1 MTAGTIPGQ
10 PTDTSPSPTDTSP
23 ADMSPTELVER
34 ALTAVQFDQVRRRL
48 FRQLLESLLYEG
60 ILAARSVDGG
70 PCTVDGRCA
79 VDGIDGHGN
88 PVSYLFSATRRYG
101 FDRVR
106 LGPEPV
112 LRCASGGTCEADST
126 TRMLSEVRDGLDA
139 DQARL
144 ATFARELEETL
155 IKDAL
160 AQYVRAH
167 RGEVLGDVVRGGDYD
182 ALESAITDGHPY
194 HPAYKSRVGFDLE
207 DNLAWG
213 PEFAR
218 GVRPLWLAARR
229 GTATV
234 TVSTELQETAFLREQ
249 LGATTVEEFHERI
262 RQAGTDPADYT
273 LLPVHPWQWREC
285 VTRAFAGQLHTRELI
300 VLGEDPHAHRAQ
312 QSIRTLAC
320 RDVPERAYLKLSL
333 SIVNTSTSRV
343 LAPHTVHNAPKISD
357 WLRRM
362 ARGDEY
368 LRELRLIMLGEV
380 MGTAVDPE
388 PISELVRGDTY
399 GTLACIWRESLHT
412 HLTPGEQAV
421 PFTGLTA
428 RALDGTPLV
437 DPWVRTYGVRRWVEE
452 LVGVSVLPL
461 LHLLQRHG
469 VALEA
474 HAQNM
479 VLVHSAGRPRRL
491 AVRDFHDG
499 VRFSRSQ
506 LADPGRCPEL
516 AETPAHHTN
525 RNSFVETD
533 DLDLVTDFLLDAL
546 LFVNLGE
553 LAMLLAD
560 AYGFGEREFW
570 AVTRHAIQAYH
581 RRFPELAD
589 RFARFDVF
597 KPTIAVEKLTTR
609 RLQPDTE
616 LRLHEVPNPLAAQ
629 GTTSANG
636 VS

>member
-1 MTAGTIPGQ
+1 MTTGAIPGRQ
-10 PTDTSPSPTDTSP
+10 STDTSPSPAGVSP
-23 ADMSPTELVER
+23 PELVER
-34 ALTAVQFDQVRRRL
+34 ALTAGQFDQVRRRL

-60 ILAARSVDGG
+60 VLTARPAGG
-70 PCTVDGRCA
+70 GHWTVDGRWSVDGRWA
-79 VDGIDGHGN
+79 VDGVDGHGD
-88 PVSYLFSATRRYG
+88 PVSYLFSAARRYG

-112 LRCASGGTCEADST
+112 LRCASGGSCEADST
-126 TRMLSEVRDGLDA
+126 TRLLSEVRERLDA
-139 DQARL
+139 DQTQL
-144 ATFARELEETL
+144 ATFTRELEETL

-160 AQYVRAH
+160 AQYLRAH
-167 RGEVLGDVVRGGDYD
+167 RGDVLGDLVRGADYD
-182 ALESAITDGHPY
+182 VLESAITDGHPY

-218 GVRPLWLAARR
+218 GVHPLWLAAHR
-229 GTATV
+229 GIATV
-234 TVSTELQETAFLREQ
+234 MVSAELHETAFLRGQ
-249 LGATTVEEFHERI
+249 LGATTVGEFHGRI
-262 RQAGTDPADYT
+262 RRAGAYPADYT

-285 VTRAFAGQLHTRELI
+285 ITRAFAGHLHTRELI

-312 QSIRTLAC
+312 QSVRTLAC
-320 RDVPERAYLKLSL
+320 RDVPERASLKLSL

-357 WLRRM
+357 WLRRVTV
-362 ARGDEY
+362 GDEY
-368 LRELRLIMLGEV
+368 LRELRLILLGEV

-388 PISELVRGDTY
+388 PVSGLVRGDTY

-412 HLTPGEQAV
+412 HLTAGEQAV

-428 RALDGTPLV
+428 RELDGTPLV
-437 DPWVRTYGVRRWVEE
+437 DPWVRAYGAAQWVGE
-452 LVGVSVLPL
+452 LVGVGVLPL

-469 VALEA
+469 IALEA

-506 LADPGRCPEL
+506 LADPEGCPEL
-516 AETPAHHTN
+516 AATPVHHTN

-533 DLDLVTDFLLDAL
+533 DLDLVVDFLLDAL

-553 LAMLLAD
+553 LAILLAD

-570 AVTRHAIQAYH
+570 AVVRHAIQAHH
-581 RRFPELAD
+581 RRFPELAH
-589 RFARFDVF
+589 RYARFDVF
-597 KPTIAVEKLTTR
+597 KPSIAVEKLTTR

-616 LRLHEVPNPLAAQ
+616 LRLHEVPNPLAAPAAMNPM
-629 GTTSANG
+629 G
-636 VS
+636 

>member
-10 PTDTSPSPTDTSP
+10 PADTAPRPRGTS
-23 ADMSPTELVER
+23 TVELVEH
-34 ALTAVQFDQVRRRL
+34 ALTAAQFEQVRRRL

-60 ILAARSVDGG
+60 ILATRPVAE
-70 PCTVDGRCA
+70 GRWA
-79 VDGIDGHGN
+79 VDGTDRHGN

-112 LRCASGGTCEADST
+112 LRRASGATCEADST
-126 TRMLSEVRDGLDA
+126 TRLLSEVRDSLDV

-155 IKDAL
+155 VKDAL

-167 RGEVLGDVVRGGDYD
+167 RGDVLSDLVRGGDHD
-182 ALESAITDGHPY
+182 TLESAITDGHLY
-194 HPAYKSRVGFDLE
+194 HPAYKSRIGFDLE

-213 PEFAR
+213 PEFAC
-218 GVRPLWLAARR
+218 GVHPLWLAASR
-229 GTATV
+229 GIATP
-234 TVSTELQETAFLREQ
+234 TGSTELQEAGFLREQ
-249 LGATTVEEFHERI
+249 LGAATVEEFHERI
-262 RQAGTDPADYT
+262 RRAGANPAGYT
-273 LLPVHPWQWREC
+273 LLPVHPWQWRER

-300 VLGEDPHAHRAQ
+300 VLGEDPQAHRAQ

-388 PISELVRGDTY
+388 PVSELVREDTY
-399 GTLACIWRESLHT
+399 GVLACIWRESLHT
-412 HLTPGEQAV
+412 HLAPGEQAV

-428 RALDGTPLV
+428 RELDGTPLV
-437 DPWVRTYGVRRWVEE
+437 DPWVRAYGVRQWVEE
-452 LVGVSVLPL
+452 LAAVSVLPL
-461 LHLLQRHG
+461 VHLLQRHG
-469 VALEA
+469 IALEA
-474 HAQNM
+474 HAQNT

-589 RFARFDVF
+589 RYARFDVF
-597 KPTIAVEKLTTR
+597 KPSIAVEKLTTR

-616 LRLHEVPNPLAAQ
+616 LRLHEVPNPLAARA
-629 GTTSANG
+629 TTSPKV

>member
-1 MTAGTIPGQ
+1 MTVGAG
-10 PTDTSPSPTDTSP
+10 P
-23 ADMSPTELVER
+23 AELVER
-34 ALTAVQFDQVRRRL
+34 ALSAPQFVQVRRRL

-60 ILAARSVDGG
+60 VLAARPVD
-70 PCTVDGRCA
+70 DGRCG

-88 PVSYLFSATRRYG
+88 SVSYLFSVTRRHG
-101 FDRVR
+101 FDRLR

-112 LRCASGGTCEADST
+112 RRCASDGSSEADST
-126 TRMLSEVRDGLDA
+126 TRFLSELRASLDA
-139 DQARL
+139 DQAL
-144 ATFARELEETL
+144 LVTFARELEETL

-160 AQYVRAH
+160 AQYVRTH
-167 RGEVLGDVVRGGDYD
+167 RGDVLADADYD

-213 PEFAR
+213 PEFATA
-218 GVRPLWLAARR
+218 VHPLWLAARR
-229 GTATV
+229 GVTTV
-234 TVSTELQETAFLREQ
+234 TVSTELHEAPFLREQ
-249 LGATTVEEFHERI
+249 LGGTTVEEFHQRI
-262 RQAGTDPADYT
+262 RRAGTDPADYT
-273 LLPVHPWQWREC
+273 LLPVHPWQWRER
-285 VTRAFAGQLHTRELI
+285 VARDFASQLHTRELI
-300 VLGEDPHAHRAQ
+300 VLGEDPDAHLAQ

-320 RDVPERAYLKLSL
+320 RDAPERPYLKLSL

-357 WLRRM
+357 WLRRVVG
-362 ARGDEY
+362 GDEY
-368 LRELRLIMLGEV
+368 LRELRLILLGEV

-388 PISELVRGDTY
+388 PVSELVRGDTY
-399 GTLACIWRESLHT
+399 GTLACIWRESLHP
-412 HLTPGEQAV
+412 HLTLGEQAV

-428 RALDGTPLV
+428 RELDGTPLV
-437 DPWVRTYGVRRWVEE
+437 DPWVRAYGVRQWVEE

-469 VALEA
+469 IALEA

-499 VRFSRSQ
+499 VRFSRAH
-506 LADPGRCPEL
+506 LADPGQCPQL
-516 AETPAHHTN
+516 AVTPAHHTN

-553 LAMLLAD
+553 LGMFLAD
-560 AYGFGEREFW
+560 AYGLGEPDFW
-570 AVTRHAIQAYH
+570 TVVRHGIQAYH
-581 RRFPELAD
+581 RRFPELVD

-597 KPTIAVEKLTTR
+597 KPSIAVEKLTTR

-616 LRLHEVPNPLAAQ
+616 LRLHQVPNPLA
-629 GTTSANG
+629 GGDVTSPKG

>member
-10 PTDTSPSPTDTSP
+10 PTGTTPNPTDTSP
-23 ADMSPTELVER
+23 TGTSPVGLIER
-34 ALTAVQFDQVRRRL
+34 ALTAPQFDQVRRRL
-48 FRQLLESLLYEG
+48 FRQLLESLIFEG
-60 ILAARSVDGG
+60 VLTARPAGS
-70 PCTVDGRCA
+70 GRWA
-79 VDGIDGHGN
+79 VDGTDRHGN
-88 PVSYLFSATRRYG
+88 LVSYLFNATRRYD
-101 FDRVR
+101 FDRIR

-126 TRMLSEVRDGLDA
+126 TRLLSEVRDSLDA
-139 DQARL
+139 DQERL
-144 ATFARELEETL
+144 AMFARELEETL
-155 IKDAL
+155 TKDVL
-160 AQYVRAH
+160 AQYVRAC
-167 RGEVLGDVVRGGDYD
+167 RGDVLAGADYD

-194 HPAYKSRVGFDLE
+194 HPAYKSRVGFDVE

-218 GVRPLWLAARR
+218 GVHPLWLAAHRSI
-229 GTATV
+229 ATV
-234 TVSTELQETAFLREQ
+234 TVSTELHETAFLREQ
-249 LGATTVEEFHERI
+249 LGATTIEEFHEHI
-262 RQAGTDPADYT
+262 RRAGADPADYT

-285 VTRAFAGQLHTRELI
+285 VARAFAGQLHTRELI

-320 RDVPERAYLKLSL
+320 REVPERASLKLSL

-357 WLRRM
+357 WLRRVVG
-362 ARGDEY
+362 GDEY
-368 LRELRLIMLGEV
+368 LRELRLILLGEV

-388 PISELVRGDTY
+388 PVSELVRGDTY

-412 HLTPGEQAV
+412 HLAPGEQAV

-428 RALDGTPLV
+428 RELDGTPLV
-437 DPWVRTYGVRRWVEE
+437 DPWVRVYGAAQWVEE

-461 LHLLQRHG
+461 VHLLQRHG
-469 VALEA
+469 IALEA

-479 VLVHSAGRPRRL
+479 VLVHSTGRPRRL

-506 LADPGRCPEL
+506 LADPGGCPEL
-516 AETPAHHTN
+516 AGTPAHHTN

-560 AYGFGEREFW
+560 AYRFGEQEFW
-570 AVTRHAIQAYH
+570 AVVRHAIQAHH
-581 RRFPELAD
+581 RRFPEIAD
-589 RFARFDVF
+589 RYARFDVF
-597 KPTIAVEKLTTR
+597 KPRIAVEKLTTR

-616 LRLHEVPNPLAAQ
+616 LRLHEVPNPLAAHDV
-629 GTTSANG
+629 TSPPG

>member
-1 MTAGTIPGQ
+1 MTVDAIP
-10 PTDTSPSPTDTSP
+10 
-23 ADMSPTELVER
+23 AELVER
-34 ALTAVQFDQVRRRL
+34 ALTAAQFDQVRRRL

-60 ILAARSVDGG
+60 VLTARPAGG
-70 PCTVDGRCA
+70 GRWAGDGRWA
-79 VDGIDGHGN
+79 VDGIDGQGD
-88 PVSYLFSATRRYG
+88 VVRYLFSATRRYSFG
-101 FDRVR
+101 RVR
-106 LGPEPV
+106 LGTEPV

-126 TRMLSEVRDGLDA
+126 TRLLSEVRDGLDA
-139 DQARL
+139 DQALL

-155 IKDAL
+155 VKDAL

-167 RGEVLGDVVRGGDYD
+167 RGDVLGDVRRGGDYD
-182 ALESAITDGHPY
+182 ALESAVTDGHPY

-218 GVRPLWLAARR
+218 DVRPLWLAARR

-234 TVSTELQETAFLREQ
+234 TVSTELQETGFLREQ
-249 LGATTVEEFHERI
+249 LGATVEEFHERI
-262 RQAGTDPADYT
+262 RRAGADPAGYT
-273 LLPVHPWQWREC
+273 LLPVHPWQWRER

-300 VLGEDPHAHRAQ
+300 VLGEDPQAHRAQ

-388 PISELVRGDTY
+388 PVSELVREDTY
-399 GTLACIWRESLHT
+399 GVLACIWRESLHI

-437 DPWVRTYGVRRWVEE
+437 DPWVRTHGVRRWVEE

-479 VLVHSAGRPRRL
+479 VLVHSAGRPKRL

-516 AETPAHHTN
+516 AQTPAHHTN

-597 KPTIAVEKLTTR
+597 KPSIAVEKLTTR

-616 LRLHEVPNPLAAQ
+616 LRLHEVPNPLAAHAA
-629 GTTSANG
+629 TSSNG